1 MQKIILWVALILS
14 GFSVHPVEAETLPP
28 GQPFVQTYVTQ
39 IEDTL
44 RHLADKFYRKPQ
56 AWPAIW
62 LATQHIAA
70 KDPHF
75 TPLDNPY
82 FLKPGQ
88 RLLIP
93 PEAEVERLLAEY
105 QATGNTLGAE
115 IAPVPL
121 GAAWLADF
129 RNYVEDARQHFGIPG
144 VALALVRHNQIILV
158 QGFGVREQGGQQP
171 VTPET
176 IFAIGS
182 TTKAMNSMLIAH
194 LVDEGVVAWDQ
205 PMVELWPDFR
215 LSDPVVTPQIRLRD
229 SLSMSS
235 GLPRADLAWS
245 GVALTPEQVM
255 QSLAD
260 LPVVASRGQTFYY
273 NNQMVATGGY
283 AAALAAGGQYGHLG
297 EAYTNLLQ
305 SRILAPIGMK
315 SATLSVEVAQ
325 AAPNHATPH
334 DFNLDGE
341 VLPTYYHA
349 DPHIAPAGGVSANV
363 LDLARF
369 VMTQLNRGVAPDGT
383 QVVSTENLMET
394 WRPQIEIFPDSS
406 YGMGWFIESY
416 GGVEMIWHD
425 GDVLGFK
432 SLLAFIPE
440 ADVGLVLLTNR
451 TISYG
456 FSNSVR
462 YRLIEAVYGLD
473 VEAGQQYK
481 AQWDSFME
489 TIPQLRASLEAT
501 LPPAEV
507 TPYLGQYSEGWQV
520 EQHEDGTLWA
530 VRGQYRWQ
538 LLAQGEGKFVVSNGF
553 GITTPLEFIQDDQ
566 GNMSL
571 VFVMSTGER
580 GEYQQLKQ

>member
-1 MQKIILWVALILS
+1 MQKIIFWVALVLG
-14 GFSVHPVEAETLPP
+14 GFSIHPVKAETLPP
-28 GQPFVQTYVTQ
+28 GQPFVQVYVIQ
-39 IEDTL
+39 VEDNL
-44 RHLADKFYRKPQ
+44 PHLADKYYREPQ

-62 LATQHIAA
+62 LATQRLAA

-75 TPLDNPY
+75 APLNNPY
-82 FLKPGQ
+82 FLKSGHL
-88 RLLIP
+88 LLIP
-93 PEAEVERLLAEY
+93 PEAEVNRLLGEY
-105 QATGNTLGAE
+105 QAAGYRLEAE
-115 IAPVPL
+115 TSHVPL

-129 RNYVEDARQHFGIPG
+129 RDYVEDARQHFGIPG
-144 VALALVRHNQIILV
+144 AALALVRHNQIILV
-158 QGFGVREQGGQQP
+158 QGFGVREQGTQQP
-171 VTPET
+171 VTPQT

-182 TTKAMNSMLIAH
+182 TTKAMNAMLIAR

-205 PMVELWPDFR
+205 PIAELWPDFR
-215 LSDPVVTPQIRLRD
+215 LSDPAVTPQIRLRD
-229 SLSMSS
+229 SLNMSS

-245 GVALTPEQVM
+245 GVELTSEQVM
-255 QSLAD
+255 HSLAD
-260 LPVVASRGQTFYY
+260 LPVVAPRGQTFHY

-283 AAALAAGGQYGHLG
+283 VAALAAGGQYGRLG
-297 EAYTNLLQ
+297 EAYANLLQ
-305 SRILAPIGMK
+305 SRVFAPIGME
-315 SATLSVEVAQ
+315 SATLSREVAQ
-325 AAPNHATPH
+325 ANPNRATPH

-341 VLPTYYHA
+341 VLPTYSPA
-349 DPHIAPAGGVSANV
+349 DLHIAPAGGVSANV
-363 LDLARF
+363 LDMARF
-369 VMTQLNRGVAPDGT
+369 VMTQLNRGAAPDGS
-383 QVVSTENLMET
+383 QVVSAENLMET
-394 WRPQIEIFPDSS
+394 WQPQVKVFPDSH

-462 YRLIEAVYGLD
+462 YRLIEATYDLD
-473 VEAGQQYK
+473 IEAGAQYK

-489 TIPQLRASLEAT
+489 AIPELRASLEAT

-507 TPYLGQYSEGWQV
+507 APYLGQYSEGWQV

-530 VRGQYRWQ
+530 VRGQYQWQ

-566 GNMSL
+566 GNMRL

-580 GEYQQLKQ
+580 GEYQRLKQ